1 MDESFSHT
9 VKITKKESDLLM
21 EKRLTKINFEG
32 RVGLALRY
40 VDLLDSDIAL
50 EILRKTERHSLTNTQ
65 RNLLEN
71 ALDKANKR
79 NHLNDE

>member
-1 MDESFSHT
+1 M
-9 VKITKKESDLLM
+9 
-21 EKRLTKINFEG
+21 
-32 RVGLALRY
+32 GLALRY